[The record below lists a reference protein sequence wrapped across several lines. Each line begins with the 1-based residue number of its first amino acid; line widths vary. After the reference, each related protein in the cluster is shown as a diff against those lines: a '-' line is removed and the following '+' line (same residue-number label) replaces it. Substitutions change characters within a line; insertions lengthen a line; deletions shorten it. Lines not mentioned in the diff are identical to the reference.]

1 MNDEQRAPNHGRAL
15 PCSVL
20 RLCGEDM
27 QLAGGTL
34 EAVLRQMRDP
44 EVDELDLSSQRADVN
59 QVGLIRFDSI
69 QFDADSC

>member
-1 MNDEQRAPNHGRAL
+1 
-15 PCSVL
+15 
-20 RLCGEDM
+20 M

-59 QVGLIRFDSI
+59 QVGLIGFDSI
-69 QFDADSC
+69 PFDSGSC

>member
-1 MNDEQRAPNHGRAL
+1 MLSNTAL
-15 PCSVL
+15 ITPSPPPRSVL

-44 EVDELDLSSQRADVN
+44 EMDELDLSSQRADVN
-59 QVGLIRFDSI
+59 QASLI
-69 QFDADSC
+69 